1 MTKHIGQLLQVQGG
15 VRVIPS
21 CPGDLRVRGNT
32 NLDPTGSDAVGIDPV
47 DQLTAVAWTRSHRLW
62 SAQDRASVESVIFAN
77 AACNPVG
84 LLFASSAARTFGN
97 PIQWVLAILDNA
109 VLG

>member
-1 MTKHIGQLLQVQGG
+1 M
-15 VRVIPS
+15 
-21 CPGDLRVRGNT
+21 
-32 NLDPTGSDAVGIDPV
+32 
-47 DQLTAVAWTRSHRLW
+47 
-62 SAQDRASVESVIFAN
+62 ESVIFAN